1 MTKRLDP
8 VHPQDALYA
17 AARTYPGGVKA
28 LAIVRDV
35 SVETMYQKLDR
46 QNPKNRI
53 GFDDELFSLLDQL
66 RAAGV
71 ATWDDPVA
79 ALAHQCGGV
88 YVRLPEAPADMDAPA
103 AALAVTAIREFS
115 ELMTEF
121 TADANAGINDAALG
135 RLEKEGNEALRAIQ
149 LMLSWARQEHDR
161 RQADRGSLKAV
172 A

>member
-8 VHPQDALYA
+8 VNPQDALYA
-17 AARTYPGGVKA
+17 SARTYPGGVKA
-28 LAIVRDV
+28 LAVVRDV
-35 SVETMYQKLDR
+35 STETMYQKLDR

-66 RAAGV
+66 RAAGIP
-71 ATWDDPVA
+71 TWDDAVA

-88 YVRLPEAPADMDAPA
+88 YVRLPDSSSDMDAPA
-103 AALAVTAIREFS
+103 ASLAVSAIREFS

-121 TADANAGINDAALG
+121 TADANAGINDAALA

-149 LMLSWARQEHDR
+149 RMLSWARQEHDR
-161 RQADRGSLKAV
+161 RQTERASLKAV

>member
-17 AARTYPGGVKA
+17 AARAYPGGVKA
-28 LAIVRDV
+28 LAAVRDV
-35 SVETMYQKLDR
+35 STETMYQKLDR

-53 GFDDELFSLLDQL
+53 GFDEELFSMLDQL

-71 ATWDDPVA
+71 PKWDDAVS

-88 YVRLPEAPADMDAPA
+88 YVRLPAGEADAGSPATDLAV
-103 AALAVTAIREFS
+103 AALREFS

-121 TADANAGINDAALG
+121 TADAATGMTDAAMA

-149 LMLSWARQEHDR
+149 LMLSWARNEHER
-161 RQADRGSLKAV
+161 RQTERGALKAV